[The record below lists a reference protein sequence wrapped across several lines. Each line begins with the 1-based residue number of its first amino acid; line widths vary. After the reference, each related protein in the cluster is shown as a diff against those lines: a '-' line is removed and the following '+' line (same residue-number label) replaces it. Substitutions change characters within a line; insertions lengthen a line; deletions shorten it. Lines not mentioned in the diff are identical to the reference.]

1 MSAFAFI
8 IAAGKQKRFK
18 DALPKALVKI
28 NDTCLLDMNIAH
40 FKKYCKEV
48 YVVCSVENAH
58 FFKDYK
64 TIIIHSGFGSGDA
77 AMKALNKFNF
87 NDEDTCFIA
96 WGDAL
101 QDEKLYDEVIKN
113 YIDKII
119 IPCNLEDSPY
129 VQIKED
135 GEGVKVYFS
144 KFHEPITKGYHDL
157 SLFYGNANVIKDA
170 LNKLHTLIWKNDHY
184 EHKHGNE
191 MEFLDIFNEVHVPAS
206 ILDMHGIKSYSFNT
220 LEELENIE
228 HLFQK

>member
-8 IAAGKQKRFK
+8 IAAGKQKRFE
-18 DALPKALVKI
+18 DDLPKALVKI
-28 NDTCLLDMNIAH
+28 DDTCLLDINIAH
-40 FKKYCKEV
+40 LKKYCKEV
-48 YVVCSVENAH
+48 YVVCSEENAH
-58 FFKDYK
+58 YFKDYK
-64 TIIIHSGFGSGDA
+64 RIIIVSGFGSGDA
-77 AMKALNKFNF
+77 AMKALNQFNF
-87 NDEDTCFIA
+87 KKDDTCFIA

-101 QDEKLYDEVIKN
+101 QDEKLYDEVVFHFK
-113 YIDKII
+113 DKII

-144 KFHEPITKGYHDL
+144 KFHELITKGYHDL
-157 SLFYGNANVIKDA
+157 SLFYGNANVIKEA
-170 LNKLHTLIWKNDHY
+170 LNKLHALIWKKDHY

-206 ILDMHGIKSYSFNT
+206 ILDMKGIKSYSFNT
-220 LEELENIE
+220 LEELKNIQ

>member
-18 DALPKALVKI
+18 EDLPKALVKI
-28 NDTCLLDMNIAH
+28 HNTCLLDMNISH

-58 FFKDYK
+58 YFKDYQR
-64 TIIIHSGFGSGDA
+64 IMIESGFGSGDA

-87 NDEDTCFIA
+87 KEDDTCFIA

-101 QDEKLYDEVIKN
+101 QDEKLYEEVIKH
-113 YIDKII
+113 YVDKII

-157 SLFYGNANVIKDA
+157 SLFYGNANVIKEA
-170 LNKLHTLIWKNDHY
+170 LNKLHALIWKDDHY

-191 MEFLDIFNEVHVPAS
+191 MEFLDIFNEVNVPAS
-206 ILDMHGIKSYSFNT
+206 ILDMKGIKSYSFNT